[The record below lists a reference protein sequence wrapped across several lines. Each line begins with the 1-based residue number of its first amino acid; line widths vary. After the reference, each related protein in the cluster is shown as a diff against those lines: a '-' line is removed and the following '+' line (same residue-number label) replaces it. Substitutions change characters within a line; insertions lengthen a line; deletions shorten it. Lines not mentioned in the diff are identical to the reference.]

1 MKIKKLIFNSATL
14 YLVMVA
20 IMAGLL
26 YLSELPGTSDMTFT
40 QSDMPGRDRLFIP
53 VKVDVADTL
62 LGNPVIIDTHLD
74 TKIEKTTFVMTGQQ
88 LEDVLDLIAMRSP
101 SMWKELETFDPK
113 LMLSADN
120 QTLVLGIYQ
129 DEDTKTDYVNVPAGL
144 LRAYIK

>member
-1 MKIKKLIFNSATL
+1 
-14 YLVMVA
+14 
-20 IMAGLL
+20 
-26 YLSELPGTSDMTFT
+26 
-40 QSDMPGRDRLFIP
+40 
-53 VKVDVADTL
+53 
-62 LGNPVIIDTHLD
+62 
-74 TKIEKTTFVMTGQQ
+74 MTGQQ